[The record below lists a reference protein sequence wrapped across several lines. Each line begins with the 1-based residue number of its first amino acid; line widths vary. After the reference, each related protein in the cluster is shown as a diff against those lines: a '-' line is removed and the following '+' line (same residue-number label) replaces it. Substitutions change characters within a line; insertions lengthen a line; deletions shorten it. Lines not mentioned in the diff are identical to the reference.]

1 MAMIRHRGHLPEV
14 DPSAY
19 VAPTATLVGNVTV
32 GPRARIMYGAVV
44 DAEGSRIEIGEA
56 SVICENVVLR
66 ASAASGTDQ
75 PVVLGDHVFVGPH
88 STLLGCTVGRC
99 AYLATA
105 ATVLQTARLGAGAVV
120 AVGGFVH
127 ARAVVPDEFFVPPH
141 TLAAGDPVRVLAA
154 GDPAAPEMIRDVGF
168 ASVAFG
174 VEAEWTDRIKRYE
187 RTAEVR
193 VSEFGA
199 HADDVQD
206 SPVDFRAAA
215 ERWAVTW
222 TAAWRSHDVDAVVAL
237 YAEDC
242 VHRSAPFRS
251 PHQGRA
257 GVREYVTGAFADE
270 SAVISVR
277 FGVPVVDGD
286 RASVEYWTTFR
297 DQGGAPL
304 TLAGCAFA
312 QFNAAGLITE
322 ARDYWHTAPGHISPP
337 DV

>member
-1 MAMIRHRGHLPEV
+1 MVMIRHRGHVPRV

-44 DAEGSRIEIGEA
+44 DAEGSRVEIGEA
-56 SVICENVVLR
+56 SVICENAVLR
-66 ASAASGTDQ
+66 ASAASGADQ
-75 PVVLGDHVFVGPH
+75 PVRLGDHVFVGPH

-105 ATVLQTARLGAGAVV
+105 ATVLQTARVGAGAVV

-141 TLAAGDPVRVLAA
+141 TLAVGDPVRVLAP
-154 GDPAAPEMIRDVGF
+154 GDPSVPESIRDVGF

-174 VEAEWTDRIKRYE
+174 VDAEWTDRIKRYE
-187 RTAEVR
+187 RSAEVR

-199 HADDVQD
+199 HSDD
-206 SPVDFRAAA
+206 SLMETSAAA
-215 ERWAVTW
+215 ERWAATW
-222 TAAWRSHDVDAVVAL
+222 TSAWTSHDVDAVVAL

-242 VHRSAPFRS
+242 VHRSTPFRP
-251 PHQGRA
+251 PHRGRT
-257 GVREYVTGAFADE
+257 GVREYVQGAFADE

-277 FGVPVVDGD
+277 FGVPIVDGD

-297 DQGGAPL
+297 DLDGAPV
-304 TLAGCAFA
+304 TLAGSAFA
-312 QFNAAGLITE
+312 QFNAEGLITE
-322 ARDYWHTAPGHISPP
+322 ARDYWHTEPGHVPP
-337 DV
+337 PEMA